1 MRKLGSIC
9 IVFFFLSLAYFQAY
23 ADEET
28 TTILSHIYGINEVKE
43 IEVDVSIEKAEA
55 IAKDLKEL
63 KNAIEI
69 DDDITALKIASKLKK
84 EGLFSDKIF
93 DLIRTQLKNTAFPLL
108 NQENSTMNITNVLCV
123 VLGFG
128 EGLFVYSLDLLAM
141 YFIVLLFGWMPLGI
155 LLVFI
160 YSMLWLSL
168 SHFIPVRTVMPLTL
182 FAIGEGELLTAG
194 LKGITSIKPENNET
208 TIGMLVGFIGVIINI
223 YIFPKEG
230 REEIAQFFCIGHS
243 LLALKEQPQTMF

>member
-1 MRKLGSIC
+1 MRKLGSLC
-9 IVFFFLSLAYFQAY
+9 IVFFFLSLAYLQVY

-28 TTILSHIYGINEVKE
+28 TTILTHIYGINEVKKVQ
-43 IEVDVSIEKAEA
+43 VDVSIEKAEE
-55 IAKDLKEL
+55 IVKDLKEL

-69 DDDITALKIASKLKK
+69 DDDITALKIASSLKK
-84 EGLFSDKIF
+84 EGLFSENIF
-93 DLIRTQLKNTAFPLL
+93 DLIRTQLKNTVFPSL
-108 NQENSTMNITNVLCV
+108 NQEDPTMNITNVLCV

-128 EGLFVYSLDLLAM
+128 EGLFVYPLDLVAM

-168 SHFIPVRTVMPLTL
+168 SHLIPVRSVMPLTL
-182 FAIGEGELLTAG
+182 FAIGDGELLTAG
-194 LKGITSIKPENNET
+194 LKGITSVKPENNET
-208 TIGMLVGFIGVIINI
+208 VIGMLVGFIGVVINI

-230 REEIAQFFCIGHS
+230 RDEIAQFFCIGHS
-243 LLALKEQPQTMF
+243 LLALKE